1 MKTLPEEQVMP
12 NEITDHQVLSSYL
25 AEEQVDEFTVKPW
38 TIKQLIL
45 VMPILD
51 ALVQEFKNQGVTLDN
66 LGELFENQGLAAAKD
81 IIQTILPR
89 LPEFLAITLRIDR
102 EQAEELDLGLGMQL
116 AVKVLRMNVDHLKN
130 AFGLIMSQMGVLI
143 GPEATP

>member
-1 MKTLPEEQVMP
+1 MPEQ
-12 NEITDHQVLSSYL
+12 ITDHQVLSSYL
-25 AEEQVDEFTVKPW
+25 AEEQVNGFAVKPW
-38 TIKQLIL
+38 TIKQLLL

-51 ALVQEFKNQGVTLDN
+51 ALVQEFKTQGVTLDN
-66 LGELFENQGLAAAKD
+66 LGEVFEGQGLAAAKD

-89 LPEFLAITLRIDR
+89 LPEFLSVTLRIEL
-102 EQAEELDLGLGMQL
+102 EQAEEIDLGLGLQL

-130 AFGLIMSQMGVLI
+130 AFGLIMSQVGVLI

>member
-1 MKTLPEEQVMP
+1 MPEQ
-12 NEITDHQVLSSYL
+12 ITDNQVLSSYL
-25 AEEQVDEFTVKPW
+25 AEEQVNGFTVKPW

-51 ALVQEFKNQGVTLDN
+51 ALVQELKTQGVTLDN
-66 LGELFENQGLAAAKD
+66 LGEMFESQGLAAAKD
-81 IIQTILPR
+81 IIQVILPR
-89 LPEFLAITLRIDR
+89 LPEFLAITLRIDQ

-143 GPEATP
+143 GPEATT

>member
-1 MKTLPEEQVMP
+1 MPEPV
-12 NEITDHQVLSSYL
+12 TDHQVLSSYL
-25 AEEQVDEFTVKPW
+25 AEEQVNGFTVKPW

-51 ALVQEFKNQGVTLDN
+51 ALVQELKAKGVTLDN
-66 LGELFENQGLAAAKD
+66 LGEVFEGQGLAAVKD
-81 IIQTILPR
+81 IIQTVLPQ

-102 EQAEELDLGLGMQL
+102 EEAEELDLGLGMQL

-130 AFGLIMSQMGVLI
+130 AFGLIMSQVGVLI
-143 GPEATP
+143 GPEAAS

>member
-1 MKTLPEEQVMP
+1 MP
-12 NEITDHQVLSSYL
+12 DEITDHQVLGSYL
-25 AEEQVDEFTVKPW
+25 AEEQVNGFSVKPW
-38 TIKQLIL
+38 TIKQLLL

-51 ALVQEFKNQGVTLDN
+51 ALVQELKNQGVTLDN
-66 LGELFENQGLAAAKD
+66 LGEMFEHQGLAAAKD

-89 LPEFLAITLRIDR
+89 LPEFLSVTLRI
-102 EQAEELDLGLGMQL
+102 ELPQAEEIDLGLGLQL

-130 AFGLIMSQMGVLI
+130 AFGLIMSQVGVLI

>member
-1 MKTLPEEQVMP
+1 M
-12 NEITDHQVLSSYL
+12 
-25 AEEQVDEFTVKPW
+25 
-38 TIKQLIL
+38 
-45 VMPILD
+45 
-51 ALVQEFKNQGVTLDN
+51 
-66 LGELFENQGLAAAKD
+66 FESQGLAAAKD

-116 AVKVLRMNVDHLKN
+116 AVKVLRMNIDHLKN

>member
-1 MKTLPEEQVMP
+1 MP
-12 NEITDHQVLSSYL
+12 DKITDHQVLSSYL

-51 ALVQEFKNQGVTLDN
+51 ALVQELKTQGVTLDN
-66 LGELFENQGLAAAKD
+66 LGEMFESQGLAAAKD

-116 AVKVLRMNVDHLKN
+116 AVK
-130 AFGLIMSQMGVLI
+130 F
-143 GPEATP
+143 

>member
-1 MKTLPEEQVMP
+1 MPEP
-12 NEITDHQVLSSYL
+12 ITDSQVLSSYL
-25 AEEQVDEFTVKPW
+25 AEEQISGFTVKPW

-51 ALVQEFKNQGVTLDN
+51 ALVQEFKTQGVTLDN
-66 LGELFENQGLAAAKD
+66 LGEMFESQGLAAAKD

-102 EQAEELDLGLGMQL
+102 EQPRSLTWAWGCNWQS
-116 AVKVLRMNVDHLKN
+116 R
-130 AFGLIMSQMGVLI
+130 F
-143 GPEATP
+143 

>member
-1 MKTLPEEQVMP
+1 MPEPV
-12 NEITDHQVLSSYL
+12 TDHQVLSTYL
-25 AEEQVDEFTVKPW
+25 AEEQINGFTVKPW

-51 ALVQEFKNQGVTLDN
+51 ALVQELKAKGVTLDN
-66 LGELFENQGLAAAKD
+66 LGEVFEGQGLAAVKD
-81 IIQTILPR
+81 IIQTVLPQ

-102 EQAEELDLGLGMQL
+102 EEAEELDLGLGMQL

-130 AFGLIMSQMGVLI
+130 AFGLIMSQVGVLI
-143 GPEATP
+143 GPEAAS

>member
-1 MKTLPEEQVMP
+1 MPEQ
-12 NEITDHQVLSSYL
+12 ITDHQVLSSYL
-25 AEEQVDEFTVKPW
+25 AEEQVNGFTVKPW
-38 TIKQLIL
+38 TIKQLLL

-51 ALVQEFKNQGVTLDN
+51 ALVQEFKTQGVTLDN

-116 AVKVLRMNVDHLKN
+116 TVKVLRMNVDHLKN
-130 AFGLIMSQMGVLI
+130 AFGLIMSQVGVLI
-143 GPEATP
+143 GPEATS

>member
-1 MKTLPEEQVMP
+1 M
-12 NEITDHQVLSSYL
+12 
-25 AEEQVDEFTVKPW
+25 
-38 TIKQLIL
+38 
-45 VMPILD
+45 
-51 ALVQEFKNQGVTLDN
+51 
-66 LGELFENQGLAAAKD
+66 
-81 IIQTILPR
+81 PR

-116 AVKVLRMNVDHLKN
+116 AVKVLRMNIDHLKN

>member
-1 MKTLPEEQVMP
+1 MKTLPEERVMP
-12 NEITDHQVLSSYL
+12 EQITDAQVLSSYL
-25 AEEQVDEFTVKPW
+25 AEEKVNGFTVKPW
-38 TIKQLIL
+38 TIKQLLL

-51 ALVQEFKNQGVTLDN
+51 ALVQEFTNRGVTLDN
-66 LGELFENQGLAAAKD
+66 LGELFEGQGLGATKD
-81 IIQTILPR
+81 IIQVILPR
-89 LPEFLAITLRIDR
+89 LPEFLAITLRMDR

-116 AVKVLRMNVDHLKN
+116 TVKVLRMNVDHLKN